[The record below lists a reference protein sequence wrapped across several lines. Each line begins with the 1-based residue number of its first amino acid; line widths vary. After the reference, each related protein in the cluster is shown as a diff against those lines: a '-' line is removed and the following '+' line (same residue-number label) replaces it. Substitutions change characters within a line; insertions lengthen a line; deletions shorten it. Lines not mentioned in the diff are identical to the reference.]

1 MAVPKGKVS
10 KARRDKRRS
19 STWKLAVPGLVAC
32 SKCGALHLPHRMCPE
47 CGTYKGREVK
57 VIKSVAGRSFLPQPF
72 CCPERLFHGP
82 STAFLLPSRKKS
94 GKIDKLENPTAI
106 RRENPA

>member
-1 MAVPKGKVS
+1 MSKSGGSRLFKIKGGSTWQGKVS

-57 VIKSVAGRSFLPQPF
+57 VIKSVA
-72 CCPERLFHGP
+72 
-82 STAFLLPSRKKS
+82 AK
-94 GKIDKLENPTAI
+94 
-106 RRENPA
+106 